1 MQKMKTLPFTTL
13 LKKIFALAAI
23 CVILMSSG
31 CASPTSVPTPN
42 PETQVIT
49 QDEVIAE
56 GQLLPK
62 ISTWLSFQTTGR
74 VESILVEEGDE
85 VKKDQPLIRL
95 EGSNRAESELTAAQS
110 ALFLA
115 LQNLN
120 DAKNSG
126 AMKGAAEL
134 ELAEAQR
141 ALNRAQY
148 NFNSHMKSQGSLE
161 EIELYKAKV
170 IIAQDKVDELQED
183 LDSMSE
189 RADDDVLKAEVIAKL
204 NMALMELDDIKD
216 NYQYYKDPPDD
227 IDVDRL
233 QAELDIAKARV
244 EDAQRDL
251 DRLKDGPSQES
262 LAALQTV
269 ADQAQAT
276 ADKAQW
282 AFDQLVLKAPYA
294 GEFVECE
301 LTVGEFV
308 TAGQKVAL
316 VADFTQWLV
325 ETTDLDEMEV
335 TRIDISK
342 PVTMTADAVADK
354 EFSGNVEKISEYFT
368 DDNGDILYTATVELK
383 EYDEQLRWGMTMQ
396 MVFKTK

>member
-1 MQKMKTLPFTTL
+1 M
-13 LKKIFALAAI
+13 KKICFLTPHQIVVPCLALSLVMMAG
-23 CVILMSSG
+23 G
-31 CASPTSVPTPN
+31 CAPSKSEPTPVAD
-42 PETQVIT
+42 TQALT
-49 QDEVIAE
+49 QDVVIAE

-62 ISTWLSFQTTGR
+62 TSTWLSFQTTGR

-95 EGSNRAESELTAAQS
+95 EGSDRAESELAAAQS

-126 AMKGAAEL
+126 ALKGAAEL

-141 ALNRAQY
+141 AYNRALY
-148 NFNSHMKSQGSLE
+148 NYNSHMKSQGSLE

-170 IIAQDKVDELQED
+170 IIAQDKVDDLQED
-183 LDSMSE
+183 LDGMSE
-189 RADDDVLKAEVIAKL
+189 RADDDVLKAEVVAKL
-204 NMALMELDDIKD
+204 NMALMELDDIED

-233 QAELDIAKARV
+233 QAELDIAEARV

-251 DRLKDGPSQES
+251 DRLKDGPGQES
-262 LAALQTV
+262 LASLQAA
-269 ADQAQAT
+269 ADQAQAE
-276 ADKAQW
+276 ADNAQW
-282 AFDQLVLKAPYA
+282 AYDQLVLKAPYA
-294 GEFVECE
+294 GEFVECD

-308 TAGQKVAL
+308 TVGQKVAL
-316 VADFTQWLV
+316 VADFSQWLV

-335 TRIDISK
+335 TRIDVTQ
-342 PVTMTADAVADK
+342 PVNMTADAITDK
-354 EFSGNVEKISEYFT
+354 EYSGTLEKVSEYYT
-368 DDNGDILYTATVELK
+368 DDNGDVLYTATVEIK
-383 EYDEQLRWGMTMQ
+383 DIDEQLRWGMTMQ
-396 MVFKTK
+396 LVFKTK

>member
-1 MQKMKTLPFTTL
+1 MKRIHLPNICKMTMPC
-13 LKKIFALAAI
+13 LAVCLVMVTI
-23 CVILMSSG
+23 G
-31 CASPTSVPTPN
+31 CAPSKSEPTPAAD
-42 PETQVIT
+42 PQIMT
-49 QDEVIAE
+49 QDIIIAE
-56 GQLLPK
+56 GHLLPK
-62 ISTWLSFQTTGR
+62 TSTWLSFQTTGR

-85 VKKDQPLIRL
+85 VEKGQPLVRL
-95 EGSNRAESELTAAQS
+95 EGSDRAESELEAAQS

-141 ALNRAQY
+141 AYNRALFNY
-148 NFNSHMKSQGSLE
+148 NSHLKSQGSLE

-183 LDSMSE
+183 LNSMSE
-189 RADDDVLKAEVIAKL
+189 KADDDVLKAEVIAKL
-204 NMALMELDDIKD
+204 NMAKMELDDIKD

-233 QAELDIAKARV
+233 LAELDIAEARV

-251 DRLKDGPSQES
+251 DRLKDGPGQES
-262 LAALQTV
+262 LAALQAA
-269 ADQAQAT
+269 ADQAQAA
-276 ADKAQW
+276 ADNAQW
-282 AFDQLVLKAPYA
+282 AYDQLVLTAPYA
-294 GEFVECE
+294 GEFVECK

-316 VADFTQWLV
+316 VADFSQWQV

-335 TRIDISK
+335 TRIDLSK
-342 PVTMTADAVADK
+342 PVAMTADAVADK
-354 EFSGNVEKISEYFT
+354 KYNGTLDKISEYFI
-368 DDNGDILYTATVELK
+368 DDNGDVLYTASVNLSD
-383 EYDEQLRWGMTMQ
+383 YDGQLRWGMTMQ
-396 MVFKTK
+396 LIFKTK